1 MSLSIISFTEN
12 GIRLSGKI
20 KAAVEVSKNERYHR
34 NVSVYTKCSHFTEAQ
49 LKLSILYVDEA
60 IQSWAKTQME
70 QRNAILFIGACGI
83 AVRAIA
89 PWVTDKL
96 CDSPVL
102 VMDEKGQYIIP
113 ILSGHVGG
121 ANELARQLA
130 EQIGAIPVI
139 TTATDLNHKFAVD
152 VFAKKNG
159 LHIVNKDGIAK
170 ISSKVLSGKKI
181 TMSVE
186 NGHIGD
192 KIPLP
197 EEIKMIPYPPVNP
210 VDILVTAE
218 EVKRISYPLNMQV
231 DVASEDIEALALI
244 YLQPK
249 EYVIGMGCK
258 KGKEYEKIDQFIQ
271 KSLEEAG
278 IDKKQ
283 IFALASI
290 DKKKEEEGFLAWSRK
305 QGCAFLTFS
314 VEQLQAVEG
323 YFHTSSFVKEQVG
336 VDNVCERSALCG
348 CGLNGR
354 LIYEKHAEDG
364 MTIAI
369 AKREWSV
376 SFDEE

>member
-1 MSLSIISFTEN
+1 M
-12 GIRLSGKI
+12 
-20 KAAVEVSKNERYHR
+20 
-34 NVSVYTKCSHFTEAQ
+34 
-49 LKLSILYVDEA
+49 
-60 IQSWAKTQME
+60 
-70 QRNAILFIGACGI
+70 
-83 AVRAIA
+83 
-89 PWVTDKL
+89 
-96 CDSPVL
+96 
-102 VMDEKGQYIIP
+102 
-113 ILSGHVGG
+113 GG
-121 ANELARQLA
+121 ANELARQLG

-139 TTATDLNHKFAVD
+139 TTATDLNRKFAVD
-152 VFAKKNG
+152 VFAQKNG
-159 LHIVNKDGIAK
+159 LRIVNKDGIAK
-170 ISSKVLSGKKI
+170 ISSKVLAGEKI

-218 EVKRISYPLNMQV
+218 DVRRISYPLDIQV
-231 DVASEDIEALALI
+231 DAASEDIEGSALI

-323 YFHTSSFVKEQVG
+323 CFHTSSFVKEQVG

>member
-12 GIRLSGKI
+12 GIRLSRKI
-20 KAAVEVSKNERYHR
+20 KAAVEDSKDESCNRKV
-34 NVSVYTKCSHFTEAQ
+34 NVFTKCSHFAKE
-49 LKLSILYVDEA
+49 LSNLSISYIDEA

-70 QRNAILFIGACGI
+70 QRNEILFIGACGI

-121 ANELARQLA
+121 ANELARQLG

-152 VFAKKNG
+152 VFAQKNG
-159 LHIVNKDGIAK
+159 LRIVNKDGIAK
-170 ISSKVLSGKKI
+170 ISSKVLAGKKI

-186 NGHIGD
+186 NGHIGE

-197 EEIKMIPYPPVNP
+197 EEIKMIPYPPVNS

-218 EVKRISYPLNMQV
+218 DVKRIPYPLDIQV
-231 DVASEDIEALALI
+231 DAASENIEASALI

-258 KGKEYEKIDQFIQ
+258 KGKEYEKINQFIG

-278 IDKKQ
+278 IDQNQ

>member
-20 KAAVEVSKNERYHR
+20 KAAVEASKNERYHR

-96 CDSPVL
+96 CDSSVL

-121 ANELARQLA
+121 ANELARQLG

-159 LHIVNKDGIAK
+159 LRIVNKDGIAK
-170 ISSKVLSGKKI
+170 VSSKVLAGEKI

-218 EVKRISYPLNMQV
+218 DVRRIPYPLDIQV
-231 DVASEDIEALALI
+231 DAASEDIEGSALI

>member
-20 KAAVEVSKNERYHR
+20 KAAVEASKNERYHR

-121 ANELARQLA
+121 ANELARQLG

-139 TTATDLNHKFAVD
+139 TTATDLNRKFAVD
-152 VFAKKNG
+152 VFAQKNG
-159 LHIVNKDGIAK
+159 LRIVNKDGIAK

-186 NGHIGD
+186 NGHIGE
-192 KIPLP
+192 KINLP

-218 EVKRISYPLNMQV
+218 DVRRIPYPLDIQV
-231 DVASEDIEALALI
+231 DAASEDIEGSALI

-278 IDKKQ
+278 IDKNQ

-323 YFHTSSFVKEQVG
+323 CFHTSSFVKEQVG

-354 LIYEKHAEDG
+354 LIYEKHTEDG

>member
-20 KAAVEVSKNERYHR
+20 KAAVEASKNERYHR

-121 ANELARQLA
+121 ANELARQLG

-159 LHIVNKDGIAK
+159 LRIVNKEGIAK
-170 ISSKVLSGKKI
+170 ISSKVLAGEKI

-186 NGHIGD
+186 NGHIGE
-192 KIPLP
+192 KINLP

-305 QGCAFLTFS
+305 QRCEFLTFS

-323 YFHTSSFVKEQVG
+323 CFHTSSFVKEQVG

-369 AKREWSV
+369 ARREWRV
-376 SFDEE
+376 HFDEE

>member
-20 KAAVEVSKNERYHR
+20 KAAVETSKNERYHR
-34 NVSVYTKCSHFTEAQ
+34 NVSVYTKCSHVTEAQ

-113 ILSGHVGG
+113 ILSGHMGG
-121 ANELARQLA
+121 ANELARQLG

-159 LHIVNKDGIAK
+159 LRIVNKEGIAK

-186 NGHIGD
+186 NGHIGE

-197 EEIKMIPYPPVNP
+197 EEIIMIPYPPVNP

-231 DVASEDIEALALI
+231 DVASENIEALALI

-305 QGCAFLTFS
+305 QRCAFLTFS

>member
-12 GIRLSGKI
+12 GILLSRRI
-20 KAAVEVSKNERYHR
+20 KAAVETSQKDSCNRKV
-34 NVSVYTKCSHFTEAQ
+34 NVFTKCSHFAEE
-49 LKLSILYVDEA
+49 LSNLSISFVDEA
-60 IQSWAKTQME
+60 IQSWTKTQME

-121 ANELARQLA
+121 ANELSQQIG

-139 TTATDLNHKFAVD
+139 TTATDINHKFAVD
-152 VFAKKNG
+152 VFAKRNG

-170 ISSKVLSGKKI
+170 VSSKVLAGKKI

-186 NGHIGD
+186 KGHIGE
-192 KIPLP
+192 KIRLP
-197 EEIKMIPYPPVNP
+197 EEIKMILYPPVNP

-218 EVKRISYPLNMQV
+218 DLRMIPYPPNIQV
-231 DVASEDIEALALI
+231 DVTSEEIEGSALI
-244 YLQPK
+244 RLQPK

-278 IDKKQ
+278 IDKNQ

-305 QGCAFLTFS
+305 QGCPFLTFS
-314 VEQLQAVEG
+314 AEQLQAVEG
-323 YFHTSSFVKEQVG
+323 DFQTSSFVKEQVG

-348 CGLNGR
+348 CGLGGR

>member
-20 KAAVEVSKNERYHR
+20 KAAVEASKNERYHR

-121 ANELARQLA
+121 ANELARQLG

-139 TTATDLNHKFAVD
+139 TTATDLNRKFAVD
-152 VFAKKNG
+152 VFAQKNG
-159 LHIVNKDGIAK
+159 LRIVNKDGIAK
-170 ISSKVLSGKKI
+170 ISSKVLAGEKI

-186 NGHIGD
+186 NGHIGE
-192 KIPLP
+192 KINLP

-218 EVKRISYPLNMQV
+218 DVRRIPYPLDIQV
-231 DVASEDIEALALI
+231 DAASEDIEGSALI

-278 IDKKQ
+278 IDKNQ

-323 YFHTSSFVKEQVG
+323 CFHTSSFVKEQVG

-354 LIYEKHAEDG
+354 LIYEKHTEDG

>member
-20 KAAVEVSKNERYHR
+20 KAAVEASKNERYHR
-34 NVSVYTKCSHFTEAQ
+34 NVSVYTKCSHYAEEQ
-49 LKLSILYVDEA
+49 SKLSLSYVDEA

-70 QRNAILFIGACGI
+70 QRNEILFIGACGI

-121 ANELARQLA
+121 ANELARQLG

-159 LHIVNKDGIAK
+159 LRIVNKNGIAK
-170 ISSKVLSGKKI
+170 ISSKVLAGKKI

-186 NGHIGD
+186 NGHIGE
-192 KIPLP
+192 KIHLP

-218 EVKRISYPLNMQV
+218 DVRRIPYALDMQV
-231 DVASEDIEALALI
+231 DAVSEAIGALALI
-244 YLQPK
+244 HLQPK

-258 KGKEYEKIDQFIQ
+258 KGKEYEKIHQFIR

-278 IDKKQ
+278 IDQNQ

-305 QGCAFLTFS
+305 QGCPFLTFS

>member
-12 GIRLSGKI
+12 GIRLSRKI
-20 KAAVEVSKNERYHR
+20 KAAVEASKNERYHR
-34 NVSVYTKCSHFTEAQ
+34 NVSVYTKCSHVTEEQA
-49 LKLSILYVDEA
+49 KLSLSYVDEA

-121 ANELARQLA
+121 ANELARQLG

-159 LHIVNKDGIAK
+159 LRIVNKEGIAK

-186 NGHIGD
+186 NGHIGE
-192 KIPLP
+192 KINLP

-231 DVASEDIEALALI
+231 DVASENIEALALI

-290 DKKKEEEGFLAWSRK
+290 DKMKGEEGFLAWSRK